1 MKEIKDKI
9 FTTDI
14 SKEQAKDTGMAM
26 TLLLLL
32 VGTFTGN
39 IALYKLAIPVIV
51 LAMIVPKIYFPIA
64 VLWLGL
70 SHLLGTIVSKII
82 LSIVFLVIVTPIG
95 LFRRLIGKDTLKL
108 KGYKKD
114 KTSVFKQRNHTF
126 AAEDLEKPF

>member
-1 MKEIKDKI
+1 MTEIKDKI